1 MLQSADHHPILREM
15 CDLAVG
21 GATVLENVT
30 SAPVRRR
37 FDFFV
42 CKVVEQPAQVL
53 ARTDKRKQVWSL
65 SHFWRCSTFH
75 KNVLSKKL
83 EKSIDVMLRAVKGT
97 RSLSNRF
104 SLGETETQEG
114 RETLSFPKSALKA

>member
-30 SAPVRRR
+30 SAPVGRR

-42 CKVVEQPAQVL
+42 SKVVEQSAQVL
-53 ARTDKRKQVWSL
+53 ARTNDRKQIWSL
-65 SHFWRCSTFH
+65 SHFWGCWLFH
-75 KNVLSKKL
+75 KKKRL
-83 EKSIDVMLRAVKGT
+83 EQNT
-97 RSLSNRF
+97 
-104 SLGETETQEG
+104 
-114 RETLSFPKSALKA
+114 